1 MRSRSDDFQNYH
13 PYCVL
18 ACWELTI
25 ARKVQLANKEK
36 AREIQSSILM
46 IFKVSNHADSFSRH
60 LLHPVAEN
68 QFSKFATS
76 LTSKHPLACM
86 VDECQKRQAV
96 QKQENYCT
104 VLLDRHHNKEEI
116 LTGPNSMRCSCIIS
130 QSCQKGDRLMS
141 DRWLFHMWNNVVA
154 PQ

>member
-1 MRSRSDDFQNYH
+1 MRGGKPNGWNVRQGQIGTPTPAPDRCRSSGCDD
-13 PYCVL
+13 
-18 ACWELTI
+18 
-25 ARKVQLANKEK
+25 QLAVV
-36 AREIQSSILM
+36 M
-46 IFKVSNHADSFSRH
+46 IFKVTIHIVV
-60 LLHPVAEN
+60 LLCKVDNCQKCQVGQWPVAEN

-76 LTSKHPLACM
+76 LPSKHPRACM
-86 VDECQKRQAV
+86 VDECQKRQAG

-141 DRWLFHMWNNVVA
+141 DR
-154 PQ
+154 